1 MLILLVKNRCV
12 CVCVCVGGWGE
23 GGGFNGQNLLRVT
36 KLIYQESLNG
46 LNSDYLKL
54 KT

>member
-12 CVCVCVGGWGE
+12 CVWGGQGGGG